1 MRSPNYAIPKSRAIK
16 LNIKYITAR
25 GARMR
30 LKEKEFYKL
39 LVRPTVV
46 TTTLSKNAVPNAA
59 PFS

>member
-1 MRSPNYAIPKSRAIK
+1 
-16 LNIKYITAR
+16 
-25 GARMR
+25 MR